1 MLKST
6 MQIRRLKAIEC
17 LPVRRIKADK
27 TINSTVKPKFKHQ
40 NGEAKTNRFKA
51 QDLVYIVL

>member
-17 LPVRRIKADK
+17 LPVRRIKANK
-27 TINSTVKPKFKHQ
+27 TINSTVKPKFKNQ
-40 NGEAKTNRFKA
+40 NGEVKNK
-51 QDLVYIVL
+51 

>member
-17 LPVRRIKADK
+17 LPVRRIKANK
-27 TINSTVKPKFKHQ
+27 TINSTVKPKFKNQ
-40 NGEAKTNRFKA
+40 NGKVKTK
-51 QDLVYIVL
+51 